1 MTVWRGLALA
11 VLAMLFATV
20 TVALWLRYWPRPG
33 ELPAPHAAAWAGAP
47 PRLVLVLGA
56 GGPRGI
62 AHLGVLKAL
71 EELNVQPDAVVG
83 ASAGAIVG
91 ALWLA
96 GHRSAQLEQML
107 GNEPLWWQW
116 LDWAG
121 DFSLRLRGD
130 AFAQWARERA
140 APLIESLPKPFAAV
154 ATDVQTGRS
163 VVFTRGDLGRA
174 LHASSATPALF
185 APAYIDGR
193 VVVDGNQSS
202 PVPVHAARALGAKLI
217 VAVDVSALLA
227 STPASVPASWR
238 DSDAQTT
245 RLSAAQTKDA
255 DLLIHPDLG
264 YYAGGSA
271 AYRQHVVQLAYEATM
286 REAPRLRA
294 LAGR

>member
-1 MTVWRGLALA
+1 MTLWRGLVLA
-11 VLAMLFATV
+11 VLSLSLAVAAA
-20 TVALWLRYWPRPG
+20 ALWLRYWPRPG
-33 ELPAPHAAAWAGAP
+33 ELPAPHAAAWAGPP
-47 PRLVLVLGA
+47 PRFVLVLGA

-71 EELNVQPDAVVG
+71 EELKVQPDAVVG

-116 LDWAG
+116 LDWAN

-130 AFAQWARERA
+130 AFAQWVRQRA
-140 APLIESLPKPFAAV
+140 TPLIESLPKPFAAV

-185 APAYIDGR
+185 APARIDGR
-193 VVVDGNQSS
+193 AVVDGNQSS

-217 VAVDVSALLA
+217 VAVDVSAWLA

-238 DSDAQTT
+238 VRDVLTS
-245 RLSAAQTKDA
+245 RLSDAQTKDA